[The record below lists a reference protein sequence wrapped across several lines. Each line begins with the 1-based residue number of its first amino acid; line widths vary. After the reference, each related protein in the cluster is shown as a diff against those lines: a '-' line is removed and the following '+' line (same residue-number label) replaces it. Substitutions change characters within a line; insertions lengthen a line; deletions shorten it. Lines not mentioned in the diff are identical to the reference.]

1 MTLLALVQTYDVY
14 SSIGKR
20 LITQGS
26 VGEVI
31 TWSQHVGQ
39 WTPMAESNI
48 TEEGS
53 SHLDDPSRT
62 ATRKCEV
69 LMASKWKFGAWCA
82 GLSGDCSLLLVS
94 SSDKKQEIYSHL

>member
-1 MTLLALVQTYDVY
+1 
-14 SSIGKR
+14 
-20 LITQGS
+20 
-26 VGEVI
+26 
-31 TWSQHVGQ
+31 
-39 WTPMAESNI
+39 MAESNI

-82 GLSGDCSLLLVS
+82 GLSGDCSLLLV
-94 SSDKKQEIYSHL
+94 